1 MGREA
6 DSSPFALLRVRM
18 TGAKQGDADSSLRCA
33 LGGRQAITG
42 AQVYLFAAGASG
54 YGTASTS
61 LLTAPA

>member
-1 MGREA
+1 
-6 DSSPFALLRVRM
+6 M
-18 TGAKQGDADSSLRCA
+18 TGAKQADADSSLRCA

-42 AQVYLFAAGASG
+42 AHVYLFAAGTSG